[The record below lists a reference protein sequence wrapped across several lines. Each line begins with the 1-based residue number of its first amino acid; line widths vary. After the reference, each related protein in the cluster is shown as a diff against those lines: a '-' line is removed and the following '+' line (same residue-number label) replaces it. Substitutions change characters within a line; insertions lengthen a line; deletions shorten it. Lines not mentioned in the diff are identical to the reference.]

1 MPHRLAPIDATHA
14 TLEEIECAIDAAL
27 DHAVQCGESD
37 LLAAAQRLAEE
48 SPAFADA
55 ILACALGR
63 GLRAMRGGDLAPDSL
78 AFGRW
83 TVLAP
88 LGAGATATAV
98 RARDELLS
106 RPEAPVEVVI
116 KRFDDEIGGDARL
129 HALREMRALLCVPA
143 GLAPR
148 LVALHAPP
156 GEAAHLIMQFEES
169 RPPECAEDFLAALDA
184 LRLLHERGFA
194 HGDLKRDH
202 IRIRRDGTA
211 FFIDFGCAVRGNCT
225 AMAEDR
231 RRCATMA
238 RAGIE
243 GLVARLPLR
252 VALALR
258 SRRPMRGLLRRR
270 RAAISATVAGAVLG
284 AAAIATIDRPT
295 LPDRR
300 FADSGRMLGSL
311 ARPAGCSAPNSTPM
325 DGSSASSCCFPNS
338 GPSGS
343 KVPWPRTPSCSTRPA
358 PFCFST
364 QNPRN
369 RCHSEPPPVSCDRRD
384 PLPREDGA
392 CDGPQHDRWCPEPG

>member
-1 MPHRLAPIDATHA
+1 MPHRLALIDATHA

-106 RPEAPVEVVI
+106 RPEALVEVVI

-211 FFIDFGCAVRGNCT
+211 FFIDFGCAVRGDCA

-311 ARPAGCSAPNSTPM
+311 RETGRLLGAELDADGRVVSLQLLLPELGALGLEGSVATDAIVFDATGAVVFLNAKSA
-325 DGSSASSCCFPNS
+325 
-338 GPSGS
+338 
-343 KVPWPRTPSCSTRPA
+343 
-358 PFCFST
+358 
-364 QNPRN
+364 
-369 RCHSEPPPVSCDRRD
+369 EPLS
-384 PLPREDGA
+384 
-392 CDGPQHDRWCPEPG
+392 Q